1 MRACHIEFSEKPDSG
16 LIKESLCQ
24 GQDISGHHASLA
36 GQRSEGLSRLCA
48 SSRRVIPSVRE
59 TALLTALKW
68 QDMGASA
75 VEKGNPNGELSSTL
89 NAARAAGDLDLA
101 VVGSRCL

>member
-1 MRACHIEFSEKPDSG
+1 MGTMLPW
-16 LIKESLCQ
+16 
-24 GQDISGHHASLA
+24 LA
-36 GQRSEGLSRLCA
+36 NAPRGRPGSVHLPARSF
-48 SSRRVIPSVRE
+48 PSVRE
-59 TALLTALKW
+59 TALLTGLKW

-101 VVGSRCL
+101 VVGDSVPATLPRRT